1 MEQILTA
8 EERGILLRAARQTI
22 ESRLEHRSC
31 PQPQASGN
39 LKKKCGA
46 FVTLTKKG
54 SLRGCIGFV
63 VAARPLLET
72 VIEAAEAS
80 AFHDPRFPPLDR
92 RELPQISI
100 DISVL
105 SEPRPLASLDEIQV
119 GTHGLIVR
127 RGLRSGLLLPQVAT
141 EYGWDRDTF
150 LTHTC
155 YKAGL
160 PGDAWRAQDT
170 EIELFSA
177 EVFGEQG
184 A

>member
-1 MEQILTA
+1 VI
-8 EERGILLRAARQTI
+8 AA
-22 ESRLEHRSC
+22 
-31 PQPQASGN
+31 
-39 LKKKCGA
+39 K
-46 FVTLTKKG
+46 
-54 SLRGCIGFV
+54 
-63 VAARPLLET
+63 PLLET

-80 AFHDPRFPPLDR
+80 AFHDPRFPPLER
-92 RELPQISI
+92 RELSEISI

-105 SEPRPLASLDEIQV
+105 SEPRPLRSLDEIQV

-155 YKAGL
+155 FKAGL
-160 PGDAWRAQDT
+160 PGDAWKAPGT

-177 EVFGEQG
+177 EVFGERCS
-184 A
+184 

>member
-1 MEQILTA
+1 MI
-8 EERGILLRAARQTI
+8 AA
-22 ESRLEHRSC
+22 
-31 PQPQASGN
+31 
-39 LKKKCGA
+39 K
-46 FVTLTKKG
+46 
-54 SLRGCIGFV
+54 
-63 VAARPLLET
+63 PLLQT

-80 AFHDPRFPPLDR
+80 AFHDPRFPPLDK

-100 DISVL
+100 DMSVL

-160 PGDAWRAQDT
+160 PGDAWRSPDT

>member
-1 MEQILTA
+1 ML
-8 EERGILLRAARQTI
+8 
-22 ESRLEHRSC
+22 
-31 PQPQASGN
+31 AS
-39 LKKKCGA
+39 K
-46 FVTLTKKG
+46 
-54 SLRGCIGFV
+54 
-63 VAARPLLET
+63 PLLET

-80 AFHDPRFPPLDR
+80 AFHDPRFPPLDK
-92 RELPQISI
+92 RELPGISI

-155 YKAGL
+155 FKAGL
-160 PGDAWRAQDT
+160 PGDAWRAPDT